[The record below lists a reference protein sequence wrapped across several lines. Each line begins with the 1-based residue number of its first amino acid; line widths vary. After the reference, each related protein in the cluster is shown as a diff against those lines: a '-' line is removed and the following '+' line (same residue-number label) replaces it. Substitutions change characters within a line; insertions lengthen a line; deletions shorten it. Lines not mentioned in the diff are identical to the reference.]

1 MEDCQ
6 RYSKRRRPMSL
17 EGLPLAMA
25 YVPWQQW
32 GNLYS
37 PEKGFRE
44 GTIFQD
50 LDFPFHGGK
59 GGCRR

>member
-1 MEDCQ
+1 MQECQ
-6 RYSKRRRPMSL
+6 KYSQRRRPTPL

-37 PEKGFRE
+37 PEKGFHQ

-50 LDFPFHGGK
+50 LDFPFNGR

>member
-1 MEDCQ
+1 
-6 RYSKRRRPMSL
+6 MSL